1 MCLISS
7 VYFCAAESCWAKFS
21 TASSKRPVWDMGAFK
36 NRALSASPMSA
47 RHSHRWRSWTT
58 QWTSHGPERPRHN
71 LRRSNFWVMT
81 TLVQVPQCLGQVNLQ
96 QRHSVWGGSSFSAG
110 RSVRADECL
119 QAQEGSNGLPRK
131 VEAVFGHNCIATD
144 RSTGRTSIYPHA
156 TPSSRV
162 AREDEPLE
170 RFLDVKGAI
179 YVPVSSSCTFR
190 EERHWGGALRTSV
203 GHPMKPIV

>member
-1 MCLISS
+1 MPDCLSLLLCSGELLGEVLHCVSEEAGLGHGGIQEQSLIC
-7 VYFCAAESCWAKFS
+7 FLQCRPD
-21 TASSKRPVWDMGAFK
+21 TATGGVPG
-36 NRALSASPMSA
+36 P
-47 RHSHRWRSWTT
+47 HSGHRTA
-58 QWTSHGPERPRHN
+58 QRPRHN

-119 QAQEGSNGLPRK
+119 QAREGSNGLPRK
-131 VEAVFGHNCIATD
+131 VEAVFGHDCIATD
-144 RSTGRTSIYPHA
+144 RSTGRTSIYPRA

-179 YVPVSSSCTFR
+179 HVPVSSSCTFR